1 MCNFRAFK
9 PAAPVLCLVDG
20 AAAARGWDGVVLSL
34 LCWQTGLGISLPAM
48 LMADIILMVPG
59 IAFTNGIRDIAD
71 GDYIAGSVRILDAI
85 LVFFSAALGMGVL
98 IALWNYLGGGVRL

>member
-1 MCNFRAFK
+1 
-9 PAAPVLCLVDG
+9 
-20 AAAARGWDGVVLSL
+20 
-34 LCWQTGLGISLPAM
+34 
-48 LMADIILMVPG
+48 MVPG